1 MLFLVGEHRRYQLK
15 HKPINVR
22 KNARFGKVRNRALS
36 ACLKGVIELKIV
48 DLYSFKKA
56 TKTCKLDK

>member
-1 MLFLVGEHRRYQLK
+1 MYVKMQDSAKLE
-15 HKPINVR
+15 IE
-22 KNARFGKVRNRALS
+22 RFQDVFKS
-36 ACLKGVIELKIV
+36 VIELKIV